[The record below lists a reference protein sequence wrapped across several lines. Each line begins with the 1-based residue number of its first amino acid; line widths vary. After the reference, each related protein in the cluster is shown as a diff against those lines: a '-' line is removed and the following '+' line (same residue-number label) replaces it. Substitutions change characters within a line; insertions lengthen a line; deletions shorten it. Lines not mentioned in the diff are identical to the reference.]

1 MFFVLYEQAVV
12 CVFYVVIISCFLKPL
27 VLTITGG
34 GAQKVVKHTIKAK
47 AASRVTAQDI
57 ATFNA
62 VHATCMQIHG
72 AGTFSLRKAIE
83 EMGIEEVADMKEY
96 LKKDKTTT
104 AIKLSRLHEQLR
116 VYSDLRSTQDKLT
129 LAMEHFKTLV
139 GEDLVTSFGDEDG
152 NMQMD
157 ALREFVSNTLAV
169 KRAQAHGSSV
179 MRD

>member
-1 MFFVLYEQAVV
+1 M
-12 CVFYVVIISCFLKPL
+12 

-72 AGTFSLRKAIE
+72 AGTFNLKTAI
-83 EMGIEEVADMKEY
+83 ADMSAEDVANIKEY

-116 VYSDLRSTQDKLT
+116 LYSDLRSTQEKLT

-139 GEDLVTSFGDEDG
+139 GEDLVTSFGDDDG
-152 NMQMD
+152 NVQMD

-169 KRAQAHGSSV
+169 KQAQAHGSSV